1 MEWVTDNVH
10 LIELFVRNFDAFG
23 VCVCVKFTSDSQ
35 SRTGGRGRHELHH
48 HLMADQRLSSPVLTD
63 VGKEPMFNLVP
74 SEIGLRTPG
83 VNPGVKARSRRLQV
97 FVRRF

>member
-1 MEWVTDNVH
+1 MGCEAAIAREHYLGIT
-10 LIELFVRNFDAFG
+10 ICLFSLLKPYLRVFRG
-23 VCVCVKFTSDSQ
+23 VSKTNLP
-35 SRTGGRGRHELHH
+35 GY
-48 HLMADQRLSSPVLTD
+48 
-63 VGKEPMFNLVP
+63 VGFFQ